1 MQPAEHDMYQN
12 WAQTSQKPGTFSS
25 RERIRRAETTRPKIP
40 LIDRRSPVLKI
51 SEQAIGQIARIQ
63 CGRSLLMI
71 FVHQALTETLMR
83 MRKNTSFR
91 RRHNGEACD
100 AYRRMSTDEFKGINA
115 RQNWANWRTIPR
127 NLNGNLPN
135 VPVKIVDLCC
145 GIGQSTQ
152 VLAYYAASGSEII
165 GLEFN
170 PEFVAL
176 ARKREFLDEHGRLA
190 RVKFRTQS
198 VLNTFCWRENQPIED
213 GYLDLVNSSGAV
225 GCHFDLD
232 ATRVLA
238 TEIRRV
244 LKPGGLAMIDA
255 GKSGTGPGALRE
267 IFESLGFET
276 LHSARSC
283 ALDRYTQICFRKK

>member
-1 MQPAEHDMYQN
+1 
-12 WAQTSQKPGTFSS
+12 
-25 RERIRRAETTRPKIP
+25 
-40 LIDRRSPVLKI
+40 LKI
-51 SEQAIGQIARIQ
+51 SESNIGRIARIQ
-63 CGRSLLMI
+63 CGRNLLMT
-71 FVHQALTETLMR
+71 FLHQALAETLVR
-83 MRKNTSFR
+83 MRKNARFR
-91 RRHNGEACD
+91 KRHNGEACD

-127 NLNGNLPN
+127 NLSGRLPN
-135 VPVKIVDLCC
+135 TPVTIVDLCC

-165 GLEFN
+165 GFEFN

-176 ARKREFLDEHGRLA
+176 ARKREFLDEHGRMA

-198 VLNTFCWRENQPIED
+198 VLDTFCWRDRQPIED
-213 GYLDLVNSSGAV
+213 NRIDLVNSSGAV

-232 ATRVLA
+232 ATRTLA

-255 GKSGTGPGALRE
+255 GKGGTGPGALRE

>member
-1 MQPAEHDMYQN
+1 MYQD
-12 WAQTSQKPGTFSS
+12 WARTSHKPTTFSS
-25 RERIRRAETTRPKIP
+25 RERIRRSEKARPKIP
-40 LIDRRSPVLKI
+40 LIDRSSPVLKI
-51 SEQAIGQIARIQ
+51 SDQSIGRIARVQ
-63 CGRSLLMI
+63 SGRNLLMT
-71 FVHQALTETLMR
+71 FMHQAVAEALVR
-83 MRKNTSFR
+83 IRKNARFR
-91 RRHNGEACD
+91 KRHNGEACD

-127 NLNGNLPN
+127 NLNGRMPN
-135 VPVKIVDLCC
+135 VPITILDLCC

-152 VLAYYAASGSEII
+152 VLAYYAAVGSEIT

-176 ARKREFLDEHGRLA
+176 ARKREFIDEQGRLA

-198 VLNTFCWRENQPIED
+198 VLETFCWRDHQPIED
-213 GYLDLVNSSGAV
+213 GRVDLVNSSGAV

-238 TEIRRV
+238 TEIQRV
-244 LKPGGLAMIDA
+244 LKSSGLAMIDA
-255 GKSGTGPGALRE
+255 GKGGTGPGALRE